1 MTPMSLNTGA
11 SYMHSHSHM
20 CVGTECC
27 SHKSYDVWT
36 TWPPMG
42 TEDEV
47 PPKFSSLALLHP
59 PLSRHVAVVGAER
72 RRRRMLQTN
81 AGEEAFAVE
90 AASAA
95 GAKEGSMWT
104 LVHKQCSGSK
114 APC

>member
-1 MTPMSLNTGA
+1 MLQ
-11 SYMHSHSHM
+11 
-20 CVGTECC
+20 
-27 SHKSYDVWT
+27 
-36 TWPPMG
+36 
-42 TEDEV
+42 
-47 PPKFSSLALLHP
+47 SLAR
-59 PLSRHVAVVGAER
+59 SEEGD
-72 RRRRMLQTN
+72 RMLQTN